1 MSCCCGHGLQ
11 IRAIGFYVHFK
22 GASEQSIEEKN
33 LQKEIAE
40 KGKINEING
49 KD

>member
-1 MSCCCGHGLQ
+1 MYIL
-11 IRAIGFYVHFK
+11 
-22 GASEQSIEEKN
+22 
-33 LQKEIAE
+33 KEHVSNPLKKRIYKKIAE